1 MNKKGLSPMQKAL
14 VRRETISAY
23 LFLLPALIFFLGFV
37 IVPMILCLVT
47 SFFSYTMTEF
57 RFVGFENY
65 VKMFQDEI
73 FIKALFNTVLI
84 VVVSV
89 PAGQLDYLQTEYGG
103 LFLFPVHLLPA
114 GSYGNRSCYSCL
126 EVDV

>member
-65 VKMFQDEI
+65 VKMFRMR
-73 FIKALFNTVLI
+73 FLSKPFLI
-84 VVVSV
+84 R
-89 PAGQLDYLQTEYGG
+89 Y
-103 LFLFPVHLLPA
+103 
-114 GSYGNRSCYSCL
+114 
-126 EVDV
+126 

>member
-47 SFFSYTMTEF
+47 SFFSRCCEE
-57 RFVGFENY
+57 VHW
-65 VKMFQDEI
+65 
-73 FIKALFNTVLI
+73 
-84 VVVSV
+84 VVS
-89 PAGQLDYLQTEYGG
+89 
-103 LFLFPVHLLPA
+103 
-114 GSYGNRSCYSCL
+114 
-126 EVDV
+126 

>member
-23 LFLLPALIFFLGFV
+23 PFLLPALIFFLGFV

-73 FIKALFNTVLI
+73 FIKALLI
-84 VVVSV
+84 R
-89 PAGQLDYLQTEYGG
+89 Y
-103 LFLFPVHLLPA
+103 
-114 GSYGNRSCYSCL
+114 
-126 EVDV
+126 